1 MLAGSN
7 DSSEVV
13 KFWLGSASEDWE
25 FAVEIQKSGRRLY
38 NALFFAQLALEKTL
52 KALHYYKKD
61 DHPLLTHDLVLL
73 SKKLDLDLDKEMLG
87 DLREI
92 SSFNITARYDD
103 YKHTFRRRATPE
115 FVGKWMSQTKEIRN
129 YILRLLEDK
138 A

>member
-1 MLAGSN
+1 MERRA
-7 DSSEVV
+7 VV
-13 KFWLGSASEDWE
+13 KFWIDGAAEDWD

-52 KALHYYKKD
+52 KALHYHRKD

-73 SKKLDLDLDKEMLG
+73 SKKLDLDLDKETLG

-103 YKHTFRRRATPE
+103 YKYSFRRRATSE
-115 FVGKWMSQTKEIRN
+115 FVRKWMIRVKEIRN
-129 YILRLLEDK
+129 YILSLLEVK
-138 A
+138 S